1 MLARSVLGR
10 LAAQVPKTSTHDLP
24 RLSHLLQSS
33 LLASNATSR
42 PTAGAIARAF
52 RQAILEGR
60 RTYATT
66 SATEPTP
73 RVKKD
78 VKKAV
83 ARKPAA
89 KKPTAKKPARK
100 KAAPKKAKKAAAK
113 KPAAKKTA
121 KKPKKELTPEQKE
134 RAIIRDLKAKALDP
148 PKATKYTAWLV
159 FSVENIKSHKVGS
172 IQEVGSIAA
181 ESAAKYKN
189 LTPAERE
196 VCD

>member
-1 MLARSVLGR
+1 
-10 LAAQVPKTSTHDLP
+10 
-24 RLSHLLQSS
+24 
-33 LLASNATSR
+33 
-42 PTAGAIARAF
+42 
-52 RQAILEGR
+52 
-60 RTYATT
+60 
-66 SATEPTP
+66 
-73 RVKKD
+73 

-100 KAAPKKAKKAAAK
+100 KAAPKKAKKPAAK